1 MATGA
6 STKQRS
12 MNDKFADLRHGQVQR
27 EYARILASQHGLA
40 DVVPM
45 TPASRSRSLIQEVWQ
60 EVRDARARG
69 DVHLERFTRLE
80 DALDRLAAHG
90 IWSDR
95 AKYASMLIT
104 SDGDETGFFDG
115 AITRSVLES
124 WFGAGHDGA
133 LILGTASSER
143 YLIDKVSDDPV
154 NGDFVEV
161 EIWNALPNQPSKEQ
175 G

>member
-12 MNDKFADLRHGQVQR
+12 MSDRFADLRHGQMQR

-40 DVVPM
+40 DVVPT

-69 DVHLERFTRLE
+69 DVHPERFTRLE
-80 DALDRLAAHG
+80 DALDMLAAHG

-95 AKYASMLIT
+95 AKCASMLIT

-115 AITRSVLES
+115 AMELSLVRL
-124 WFGAGHDGA
+124 WKAGSAQVTTAHS
-133 LILGTASSER
+133 LLGRPA
-143 YLIDKVSDDPV
+143 
-154 NGDFVEV
+154 
-161 EIWNALPNQPSKEQ
+161 PNDI
-175 G
+175 